1 MDQAPLRRNQP
12 SVHQKWDLNRA
23 ILSGDLLYAL
33 VNKLLA
39 SSSNQSI
46 KIHQLSQQTAIE
58 VCEGQSLDMEFEK
71 KDDISLNE
79 YINMIQLKNICFSS
93 MCIKNRCFNWRCQIN

>member
-12 SVHQKWDLNRA
+12 SVHKKWDLNQA

-39 SSSNQSI
+39 SSSYQSI
-46 KIHQLSQQTAIE
+46 EIHQLFQQTAIE

-79 YINMIQLKNICFSS
+79 YINMIQA
-93 MCIKNRCFNWRCQIN
+93 